1 MNISHKNLRAFVQVA
16 KSTTFADAASRLH
29 LTQPALSS
37 AIKKMESEL
46 GGKLFSRSTRRVELT
61 PEGQSL
67 LPNAIRLLQD
77 WEDTFNDIQNLFSME
92 QGKLHI
98 AAMPSFAESK
108 LPNLLKNYNT
118 RHPNIRLRI
127 FDVVMERAVETVLD
141 GGAEVGF
148 TFEPQRKEGLD
159 FLPLFDDAFVV
170 IVNAEHPLAHN
181 SNVSWRDCLQ
191 HPFVIMNRGSAV
203 RQWTD
208 EHLSQY
214 GEPRIVAET
223 GQLGTL
229 GQLIVQGLG
238 IAVMPSLCVPNMK
251 KLGLVSLTINDD
263 PLIKSVGMIK
273 LAHRELSVAA
283 QSLWEYAKQKH
294 R

>member
-16 KSTTFADAASRLH
+16 KSTTFADAAGRLH

-108 LPNLLKNYNT
+108 LPNLLKAYNT

-148 TFEPQRKEGLD
+148 TFEPQRKEGID

-170 IVNAEHPLAHN
+170 IVNSEHPLANKKNVNWHN
-181 SNVSWRDCLQ
+181 CLQ

-208 EHLSQY
+208 EHLGQY

-229 GQLIVQGLG
+229 GQLIQQGLG
-238 IAVMPSLCVPNMK
+238 IAVMPSLSVPNMK
-251 KLGLVSLTINDD
+251 KLGLVSLTINED

-273 LAHRELSVAA
+273 LAHKELSVAA
-283 QSLWEYAKQKH
+283 QSLWDYTKRKY